1 MGKTHM
7 KTTVNRGSAHA
18 VIIIVL
24 VVALLGT
31 LGFVFWQ
38 NFIKKDDTAKTTDTT
53 KQTND
58 NKTAESTTKK
68 AETKTD
74 TPAQPSDVKYLV
86 VKEWGVKFPYKG
98 KDTLTYEYL
107 DDAIQ
112 LISKKLADK
121 YKGSCEEGFMFIG
134 RDKEGDEVSQWYGKK
149 ADYLRT
155 YKQLYDS
162 PDPDWAAGKAGGY
175 YYVPVHFHNR
185 CGPNME
191 KVGEFPDSAKDQ
203 KSAHD
208 MVHDAVRGVQL
219 IEK

>member
-1 MGKTHM
+1 M

-68 AETKTD
+68 AETKTA

-98 KDTLTYEYL
+98 KDTLTYTYSGGNG
-107 DDAIQ
+107 IRV
-112 LISKKLADK
+112 ISKKLADK
-121 YKGSCEEGFMFIG
+121 YKGSCEEGFMIIG
-134 RDKEGDEVSQWYGKK
+134 RDKEGDEVSQWYDQKSNT
-149 ADYLRT
+149 LMT

-162 PDPDWAAGKAGGY
+162 SDSRMPAAGKVGGY
-175 YYVPVHFHNR
+175 YYTAIHYHNG
-185 CGPNME
+185 CGSDDMKE
-191 KVGEFPDSAKDQ
+191 RGVEDDWGSAKDHAPAWDRVQ
-203 KSAHD
+203 YAI
-208 MVHDAVRGVQL
+208 RNVQL